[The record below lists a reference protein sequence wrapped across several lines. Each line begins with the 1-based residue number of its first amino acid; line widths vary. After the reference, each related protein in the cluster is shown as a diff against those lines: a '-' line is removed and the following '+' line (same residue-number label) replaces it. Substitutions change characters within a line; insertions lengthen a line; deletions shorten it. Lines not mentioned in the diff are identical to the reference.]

1 VWSSIDINNSGYI
14 EANELRIFLEKCLKN
29 KKKEI
34 PDEKIEDYASAIV
47 SKY

>member
-1 VWSSIDINNSGYI
+1 MWSSIDKHNSGYI
-14 EANELRIFLEKCLKN
+14 EASELRIFLEKCLQI

-34 PDEKIEDYASAIV
+34 PDEKIDDYCDAIV